1 MKFEFWDFARE
12 ILKFAKKNKID
23 QRVLSRLS
31 KLVRNHRIKV
41 KSYFY
46 CEGTYGHLSEIEN

>member
-46 CEGTYGHLSEIEN
+46 C